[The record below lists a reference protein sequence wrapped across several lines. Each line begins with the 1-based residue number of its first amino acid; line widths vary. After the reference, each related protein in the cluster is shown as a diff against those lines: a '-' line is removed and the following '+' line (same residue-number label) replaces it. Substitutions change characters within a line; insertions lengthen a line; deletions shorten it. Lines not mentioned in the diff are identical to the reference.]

1 MMTQVL
7 VAYGTRYGS
16 TREVA
21 ETVAATLEEQGI
33 ETDVKTAREVRSL
46 DGYDA
51 VVLGTPLYMGA
62 LHKDVRALLEKNRTA
77 LEHTPFALFA
87 LGPIKAD
94 DGIDGSRAQL
104 FDGARQAAGA
114 DSGLHGRLRRRL
126 RPGAARLQGQD
137 DRRAAGVAAA
147 RRGRARRPR
156 LGGDPRMGEWG
167 ERPPSVEHPRRPRP
181 RTTDRYGR
189 RSRG

>member
-1 MMTQVL
+1 ML

-21 ETVAATLEEQGI
+21 EAVAGTLEEQGV
-33 ETDVKTAREVRSL
+33 EADVKTAREVCSL
-46 DGYDA
+46 DGYDS

-62 LHKDVRALLEKNRTA
+62 LHKDVRALLEKNCTA

-104 FDGARQAAGA
+104 IEALAKLPVPTPASTAVFVGAYDPTRLAFKDRMIAALPA
-114 DSGLHGRLRRRL
+114 SPLHGET
-126 RPGAARLQGQD
+126 AHD
-137 DRRAAGVAAA
+137 DRDWEAIRAWTRDLAGLLGS
-147 RRGRARRPR
+147 GRAGTCPTG
-156 LGGDPRMGEWG
+156 L
-167 ERPPSVEHPRRPRP
+167 SA
-181 RTTDRYGR
+181 
-189 RSRG
+189 

>member
-1 MMTQVL
+1 MTQIL

-33 ETDVKTAREVRSL
+33 DTDVKQAREVRSL

-62 LHKDVRALLEKNRTA
+62 LHKDVRALLETNQA
-77 LEHTPFALFA
+77 AFEHRPFALFA

-104 FDGARQAAGA
+104 INALAKLPLPAPASTTVFVGAYDPARLGFKDKMIAALPA
-114 DSGLHGRLRRRL
+114 SPLHGEVAHDERDWESIRCWASETEGLL
-126 RPGAARLQGQD
+126 AAL
-137 DRRAAGVAAA
+137 A
-147 RRGRARRPR
+147 
-156 LGGDPRMGEWG
+156 
-167 ERPPSVEHPRRPRP
+167 
-181 RTTDRYGR
+181 
-189 RSRG
+189 

>member
-1 MMTQVL
+1 MTQVL

-21 ETVAATLEEQGI
+21 ETVAATLGEQGM
-33 ETDVKTAREVRSL
+33 ETDVKQAREVRSL
-46 DGYDA
+46 GGYDA

-62 LHKDVRALLEKNRTA
+62 LHRDVRALLEKNRAA

-104 FDGARQAAGA
+104 IDALAKLPIPTPASTAVFVGAYDPARLRFA
-114 DSGLHGRLRRRL
+114 DKMLTALPASPLHGE
-126 RPGAARLQGQD
+126 GAHD
-137 DRRAAGVAAA
+137 DRDWGAIRAWAKDVCGEVTRAAMSPA
-147 RRGRARRPR
+147 RAI
-156 LGGDPRMGEWG
+156 
-167 ERPPSVEHPRRPRP
+167 
-181 RTTDRYGR
+181 
-189 RSRG
+189 